1 LCSDGALYSCG
12 RNDCGQLG
20 HGDTIDKKTP
30 LCILNCPKNIV
41 SIACGQFHT
50 ALVTALGVVSVCG
63 KNDYGQLG
71 LENVGLVKSFVKVP
85 IQVEIEGILQV
96 VCGYYHTLVLSQNG
110 IVAGCGRNDYGQVLF
125 RYLLLFFFIFFIIFY
140 YALFSW
146 V

>member
-1 LCSDGALYSCG
+1 
-12 RNDCGQLG
+12 
-20 HGDTIDKKTP
+20 
-30 LCILNCPKNIV
+30 
-41 SIACGQFHT
+41 
-50 ALVTALGVVSVCG
+50 
-63 KNDYGQLG
+63 LG

-125 RYLLLFFFIFFIIFY
+125 RYFFTFFSFSLLFFY